1 MRQTFLV
8 VTAKMVKIGVHL
20 PKLSQN

>member
-8 VTAKMVKIGVHL
+8 VAVKKWL
-20 PKLSQN
+20 KLVYI